1 MHGTVAR
8 LSPDRGF
15 GFIEATDG
23 REFFFHRGALHGI
36 EFEELASGVGV
47 EFEVGHEP
55 GDEVGEGP
63 RATRVR
69 PAADASPAADGEMLP
84 SEKVDG
90 RVGVPAFYTRD
101 GRR

>member
-8 LSPDRGF
+8 LSPERGS

-23 REFFFHRGALHGI
+23 REFFFHRSALHGVLM
-36 EFEELASGVGV
+36 EELASGVTV

-63 RATRVR
+63 RATSVR
-69 PAADASPAADGEMLP
+69 LADDAIPAVDGELLP
-84 SEKVDG
+84 PDKIG
-90 RVGVPAFYTRD
+90 G
-101 GRR
+101 

>member
-8 LSPDRGF
+8 ISPERGF

-23 REFFFHRGALHGI
+23 REFFFHRSALHGV
-36 EFEELASGVGV
+36 EFEELAPGVGV

-63 RATRVR
+63 RATSVR
-69 PAADASPAADGEMLP
+69 LADDAIPAVDNELLP
-84 SEKVDG
+84 PEKISG
-90 RVGVPAFYTRD
+90 
-101 GRR
+101 

>member
-8 LSPDRGF
+8 LSPERGF

-23 REFFFHRGALHGI
+23 REFFFHRGALHGV
-36 EFEELASGVGV
+36 EFEELAAGVGV

-63 RATRVR
+63 RATSVR
-69 PAADASPAADGEMLP
+69 LADDAIPAVDGEMLP
-84 SEKVDG
+84 PEKVG
-90 RVGVPAFYTRD
+90 G
-101 GRR
+101 

>member
-1 MHGTVAR
+1 MHGTVSR
-8 LSPDRGF
+8 LSPERGF

-23 REFFFHRGALHGI
+23 REFFFHRSALHGV

-63 RATRVR
+63 RATSVR
-69 PAADASPAADGEMLP
+69 LADDAIPAVDGETLP
-84 SEKVDG
+84 PEKIG
-90 RVGVPAFYTRD
+90 G
-101 GRR
+101 